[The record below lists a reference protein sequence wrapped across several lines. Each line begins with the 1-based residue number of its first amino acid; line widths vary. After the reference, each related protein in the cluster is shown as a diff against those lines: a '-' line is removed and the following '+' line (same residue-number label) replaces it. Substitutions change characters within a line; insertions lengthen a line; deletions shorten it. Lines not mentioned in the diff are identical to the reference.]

1 MATQYTDKLKL
12 ALPTQG
18 ELSGTWGTVVND
30 NITAMIEEAIAGR
43 SVINTWTANAH
54 TLTTADG
61 TTSESRCAMLEFTDT
76 GTALTGAGQ
85 VICPAKSKMY
95 VAKNGAGQTITVK
108 TSSGTGIAIP
118 DGETMWVYC
127 NGTNVEEAVTYINT
141 LGVGTVDIDGGT
153 IDGVSIGNT
162 TPATKAVIDDITID
176 GGTVGTTSNSLT
188 LSTTTSGDLTIT
200 SADSVDINS
209 GAGTGEDITLDQLS
223 IEDNGFTISTATDG
237 NLTIDPSGTTSVVN
251 VSKNL
256 DMPDDRYLRLG
267 NTQNLVIGHANFYQ
281 TNVVDSDD
289 NLILFSQ
296 GSITLSHGPTS
307 PFSGAEN
314 MLRANGDGSVDL
326 YYNNAKKFET
336 TNGGAQVTGTL
347 VTDGLSMGDTET
359 AAFGDSDDLTIQ
371 HDGTHSM
378 IKNTGTLQIQ
388 SDELYIR
395 DHPSGNYM
403 AIFSSTGNS
412 SFRYGPTN
420 STKLTITTS
429 GVTVGGELTVTS
441 HIDVGDND
449 KIKIGASDDLQIY
462 HDGSNSFIDNTAG
475 SIAPLRIRGY
485 GTAFTDDDGSDAFI
499 EHSSSNYPTGQ
510 WGIKLYHNNMGN
522 SSLKF
527 KTTQEGV
534 DVTGG
539 VVSEIQINAQT
550 GTTYTTV
557 LADQCKLVTLDNSS
571 AITLTVPPNS
581 SVAYPTGSK
590 IDLLAK
596 GAGQVTVAAGSGV
609 TVNTSQTLK
618 LRAQWSAASLIKLA
632 TDTWVLVGDLEAS

>member
-30 NITAMIEEAIAGR
+30 NITSMIEEAIAGR
-43 SVINTWTANAH
+43 SVINTWTTNAH

-76 GTALTGAGQ
+76 GTALTGAGE
-85 VICPAKSKMY
+85 VLCPAKAKLY
-95 VAKNGAGQTITVK
+95 VAKNDAGQTITVK

-209 GAGTGEDITLDQLS
+209 GSGTNEDITLDQLS

-296 GSITLSHGPTS
+296 GNISLTHGPTS

-314 MLRANGDGSVDL
+314 MLRANGDGSVDI

-449 KIKIGASDDLQIY
+449 KIKVGTGDDLEIY
-462 HDGSNSFIDNTAG
+462 HDGSNSIIYNVSGTV
-475 SIAPLRIRGY
+475 APLQIRGY
-485 GTAFTDDDGSDAFI
+485 GTAFTNSDASQTFI
-499 EHSSSNYPTGQ
+499 EQSSVGYSTGE
-510 WGIKLYHNNMGN
+510 WGIKLYHNQMGN

-527 KTTQEGV
+527 KTTQEGI

-557 LADQCKLVTLDNSS
+557 LADQSKLVTLDNAS
-571 AITLTVPPNS
+571 AITVTIPPNS
-581 SVAYPTGSK
+581 SVAYPTGTK

-596 GAGQVTVAAGSGV
+596 GAGQVTVAAGTGV
-609 TVNTSQTLK
+609 TVNSSQTLK
-618 LRAQWSAASLIKLA
+618 LRAQWSAASVVKLA

>member
-1 MATQYTDKLKL
+1 
-12 ALPTQG
+12 
-18 ELSGTWGTVVND
+18 
-30 NITAMIEEAIAGR
+30 
-43 SVINTWTANAH
+43 
-54 TLTTADG
+54 
-61 TTSESRCAMLEFTDT
+61 
-76 GTALTGAGQ
+76 
-85 VICPAKSKMY
+85 
-95 VAKNGAGQTITVK
+95 
-108 TSSGTGIAIP
+108 
-118 DGETMWVYC
+118 MWVYC

-209 GAGTGEDITLDQLS
+209 GSGTNEDITLDNLS
-223 IEDNGFTISTATDG
+223 IENNGFTISTATDG
-237 NLTIDPSGTTSVVN
+237 NLTIDPSGITSVVN

-347 VTDGLSMGDTET
+347 ITDGLSMGDAET
-359 AAFGDSDDLTIQ
+359 AAFGASDDLTIQ
-371 HDGTHSM
+371 HDGTDSM

-449 KIKIGASDDLQIY
+449 KIKVGTGDDLEIY
-462 HDGSNSFIDNTAG
+462 HDGSNSIIYNVSGTV
-475 SIAPLRIRGY
+475 APLQIRGY

-499 EHSSSNYPTGQ
+499 EQSSVGYSSGE
-510 WGIKLYHNNMGN
+510 WGIKLYHNQMGN

-527 KTTQEGV
+527 KTTSTGI

-539 VVSEIQINAQT
+539 IVSEIQINAQT
-550 GTTYTTV
+550 GTTYTLV
-557 LADQCKLVTLDNSS
+557 LADQSKLVTLDNSS

-581 SVAYPTGSK
+581 SVHPCGTCLRL
-590 IDLLAK
+590 DLHD
-596 GAGQVTVAAGSGV
+596 Q
-609 TVNTSQTLK
+609 
-618 LRAQWSAASLIKLA
+618 
-632 TDTWVLVGDLEAS
+632 

>member
-108 TSSGTGIAIP
+108 TSSGTGVAVP
-118 DGETMWVYC
+118 NGETMWVYC
-127 NGTNVEEAVTYINT
+127 DGTNVEEAVTHITT

-162 TPATKAVIDDITID
+162 TAATKVVVDNITID

-209 GAGTGEDITLDQLS
+209 GSGTNEDITLDNLS
-223 IEDNGFTISTATDG
+223 IENNGFTISTATDG
-237 NLTIDPSGTTSVVN
+237 NLTIDPSGNTSVVN

-256 DMPDDRYLRLG
+256 DMPDDKYLRLG
-267 NTQNLVIGHANFYQ
+267 NTGNLVIGHANFYQ

-296 GSITLSHGPTS
+296 GNISLTHGPTS

-314 MLRANGDGSVDL
+314 MIKAFGDGSVEL
-326 YYNNAKKFET
+326 YYDSAKKFET
-336 TNGGAQVTGTL
+336 LNGGAQVTGTL
-347 VTDGLSMGDTET
+347 ITDGLSMGDAET
-359 AAFGDSDDLTIQ
+359 AAFGASDDLTIQ
-371 HDGTHSM
+371 HDGTDSM

-388 SDELYIR
+388 SDELSIR

-449 KIKIGASDDLQIY
+449 KIKVGTGDDLEIY
-462 HDGSNSFIDNTAG
+462 HDGSNSIIYNVSGTV
-475 SIAPLRIRGY
+475 APLQIRGY
-485 GTAFTDDDGSDAFI
+485 GTAFTNSDASQTFI
-499 EHSSSNYPTGQ
+499 EQSSVGYSSGE
-510 WGIKLYHNNMGN
+510 WGIKLYHNQMGN

-527 KTTQEGV
+527 KTTSTGI

-539 VVSEIQINAQT
+539 IVSEIQINAQT
-550 GTTYTTV
+550 GTTYTFV
-557 LADQCKLVTLDNSS
+557 LADQSKLVTFDNNN
-571 AITLTVPPNS
+571 AITATVPPNS
-581 SVAYPTGSK
+581 SVAYPVGAK
-590 IDLLAK
+590 IDLLWK
-596 GAGQVTVAAGSGV
+596 GSGQPTIAAGVGV
-609 TVNTSQTLK
+609 TVNTSQSLK

-632 TDTWVLVGDLEAS
+632 TDTWVLTGDLE